1 MTLDQPVLQQPVEG
15 DGVSGLLVIC
25 VDPALGRNGRAVC
38 DTAAQ
43 RLLAEPVLGG
53 YTEVRGVVLP
63 RTDDEALT
71 ETRLLLAGTLGDV
84 TPGAELYFC
93 GVLVATK
100 MVGDSRTVGEALG
113 EDSGV
118 PVRLREISVPGKPS
132 RLEYEKTVFDE
143 VQAAARQ
150 LFEDGSREPDRGAT
164 LAQLMDWSA
173 ALALQ
178 PTDSATS
185 AEASEPEPEQV
196 EPEQIEPEEVE
207 QEGAEQDEVEQD
219 GAEREERS
227 WPRFQLVSRWRRKPK
242 PQAADQTFSATDEA
256 RLAYLLILADG
267 TTPPTAWQRCRS
279 IVRDF
284 DKAVAKEEKA
294 RGYQLR
300 LLAGGDSVVAQS
312 ALRPAGEADRRD
324 LKAPASSYIDLARV
338 ISDVE
343 VMLDRDSDSRSGTP
357 PLALPVFVVL
367 AATTPLLDTNGLE
380 ATERLCGRARVT
392 WLVLDERA
400 EIMLGQLR
408 TGGVTLLRDHSEIV
422 PELVRDLLAASDEQH
437 STEQADGVE
446 PSAERSTGE
455 EQ

>member
-1 MTLDQPVLQQPVEG
+1 M
-15 DGVSGLLVIC
+15 
-25 VDPALGRNGRAVC
+25 
-38 DTAAQ
+38 
-43 RLLAEPVLGG
+43 
-53 YTEVRGVVLP
+53 VLP

-93 GVLVATK
+93 GVLVVTK

-132 RLEYEKTVFDE
+132 GLEYEKTVFDE
-143 VQAAARQ
+143 VQAAAQQ

-343 VMLDRDSDSRSGTP
+343 VMLDETRTAGVVLRRSPYQFSWFWPRRRRCSTPTAWRRRTPLRCRAGDLARSGRAGRDHARAVADRWSDLVTRP
-357 PLALPVFVVL
+357 FRDRP
-367 AATTPLLDTNGLE
+367 
-380 ATERLCGRARVT
+380 RARP
-392 WLVLDERA
+392 
-400 EIMLGQLR
+400 G
-408 TGGVTLLRDHSEIV
+408 
-422 PELVRDLLAASDEQH
+422 
-437 STEQADGVE
+437 
-446 PSAERSTGE
+446 PSRCV
-455 EQ
+455 